1 MMKLRPRDLILIAVA
16 VVIVL
21 VIAVFGFPN
30 TGSTEVTVTGNV
42 TIELANAPSAIN
54 QGMNTTWRLVGGS
67 WTNSTTV
74 NSLGQTVWII
84 ENVTSKSSCYDQL
97 VSASRIA
104 GFDLESQNQTL
115 GLIVTSIGGA
125 SNLEF
130 EGRAWQYYVNGVYA
144 NRACNIVTVANGDHV
159 VWKYQPN
166 QMG

>member
-1 MMKLRPRDLILIAVA
+1 MMKLRPRDLILMAVA

-21 VIAVFGFPN
+21 VIALFGFPN
-30 TGSTEVTVTGNV
+30 TGSTGVTVRGNL
-42 TIELANAPSAIN
+42 TIELADAPSPIN
-54 QGMNTTWRLVGGS
+54 QGMNTTWTLVGGS
-67 WTNSTTV
+67 WTNTTTV
-74 NSLGQTVWII
+74 NSLGQTVWIF
-84 ENVTSKSSCYDQL
+84 ENVTSNSSCYDQL
-97 VSASRIA
+97 LSASRIA
-104 GFDLESQNQTL
+104 GFSIESQNQTL

-144 NRACNIVTVANGDHV
+144 NRACNIVTVANGDNV